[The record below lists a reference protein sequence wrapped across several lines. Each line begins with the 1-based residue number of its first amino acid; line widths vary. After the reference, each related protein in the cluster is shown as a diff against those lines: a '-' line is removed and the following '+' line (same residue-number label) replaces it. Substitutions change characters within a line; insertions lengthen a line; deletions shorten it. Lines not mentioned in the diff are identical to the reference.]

1 MVKYEYTNCFL
12 GKAVTLSDGKTELT
26 VTLDVG
32 PRIISLRTYLEKQGR
47 MSNNI
52 MYEDVPDVVNKD
64 CSSYYGEGKVWHIY
78 GGHRLWLSPE
88 DITTYYPDSYPVEFQ
103 PIDNGG
109 IFTPRKWKRLHWS
122 IYYAYAGETDV
133 YEAKTMKEFA
143 ELHDI
148 PFTLG
153 WLNPT
158 HRLILDEKKRLIA
171 EAELAMRLLEP
182 FFHFWNRFFFCFRIR
197 FCSSQGGDVRGDLF
211 QDLGLLLFDLRERLQ
226 RFREHVDRV
235 LRALQFV
242 YGFSRVHYF
251 TSWIATSRAPVPH
264 VRSSTKK
271 FSSNMIV
278 PQWTHHAPHGVFF
291 DENGQGIERTRS
303 PRVF

>member
-109 IFTPRKWKRLHWS
+109 IFTPRKWDKVEVQPS
-122 IYYAYAGETDV
+122 IKV
-133 YEAKTMKEFA
+133 EF
-143 ELHDI
+143 
-148 PFTLG
+148 
-153 WLNPT
+153 
-158 HRLILDEKKRLIA
+158 LDEGIKVTHSMTNLGEARKLCLWALTVMKAGGVMILPLSTEDTGLLANRNIVMWSYASLNDFRFYLGDDKAILTSVEVEPSPFKFGAYKRDLYATYELDDGDGTVLFSKKVQGVDGA
-171 EAELAMRLLEP
+171 EYPDYTCNFESYCTNVIHEIETLSP
-182 FFHFWNRFFFCFRIR
+182 IR
-197 FCSSQGGDVRGDLF
+197 FVETGKTI
-211 QDLGLLLFDLRERLQ
+211 
-226 RFREHVDRV
+226 EHVEIWN
-235 LRALQFV
+235 L
-242 YGFSRVHYF
+242 
-251 TSWIATSRAPVPH
+251 
-264 VRSSTKK
+264 K
-271 FSSNMIV
+271 
-278 PQWTHHAPHGVFF
+278 
-291 DENGQGIERTRS
+291 EN
-303 PRVF
+303 